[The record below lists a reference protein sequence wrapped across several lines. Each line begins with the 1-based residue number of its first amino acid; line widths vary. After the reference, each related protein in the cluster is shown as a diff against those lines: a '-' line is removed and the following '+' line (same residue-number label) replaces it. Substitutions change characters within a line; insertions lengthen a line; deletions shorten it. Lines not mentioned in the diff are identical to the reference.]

1 MDSEDTRIWEVIDRK
16 NVVLVIVIGTIKYH
30 AQVIEQNP
38 KVNYY
43 MLRQVDYDGNEEE
56 FKMSLISI
64 RSYKGLNNHLN
75 YVYFNPL
82 GQLGGQQL
90 KKQIK

>member
-1 MDSEDTRIWEVIDRK
+1 M
-16 NVVLVIVIGTIKYH
+16 VLVIVIPLSNIN
-30 AQVIEQNP
+30 Q
-38 KVNYY
+38 VNYY

-56 FKMSLISI
+56 FSI
-64 RSYKGLNNHLN
+64 ININVPVKNQQTLN

>member
-1 MDSEDTRIWEVIDRK
+1 M
-16 NVVLVIVIGTIKYH
+16 VLVIVIPLSNIN
-30 AQVIEQNP
+30 QVIE
-38 KVNYY
+38 VNYY

-56 FKMSLISI
+56 FSI
-64 RSYKGLNNHLN
+64 ININVPVKNQQTLN